1 MVKVIGWFMSF
12 IKSFHFLFLFL
23 FYLDSCHPMRSQ
35 QPGDDYLPDLKIQN
49 VRYAFIRQDI
59 TTKKNEPKMTIMS
72 PIIDLEFYIMIENIG
87 TADWEDDLCIYYN
100 LDTGWEQDIIRIE
113 ALQIPYALNAEVSF
127 ILMNLTRRPKTATII
142 LNPADTDSAA
152 GCIFVKEAFYNNNI
166 YQINFDN

>member
-72 PIIDLEFYIMIENIG
+72 PIIDLEFYITIENIG
-87 TADWEDDLCIYYN
+87 TADWAENLCVYYN
-100 LDTGWEQDIIRIE
+100 LDNGWEQDIIKIE
-113 ALQIPYALNAEVSF
+113 GLEFPYALNAEVSF
-127 ILMNLTRRPKTATII
+127 ILKNLARQPKTATII
-142 LNPADTDSAA
+142 INPADADSVYE
-152 GCIFVKEAFYNNNI
+152 CEFVQEAFFNNNI
-166 YQINFDN
+166 YEIDFN